1 MRCAKISA
9 SHHEFALGG
18 RRDLSTWAV
27 TLVPSRVLKAPTMR
41 RRTYDRLRNALRPVA
56 VTTTSARRVSTV
68 RSSTKPLLSRCSG
81 APPRHDRM

>member
-27 TLVPSRVLKAPTMR
+27 SLVPLE
-41 RRTYDRLRNALRPVA
+41 
-56 VTTTSARRVSTV
+56 
-68 RSSTKPLLSRCSG
+68 G
-81 APPRHDRM
+81 AEGPDDETPHL